1 MVISPSFPQTLF
13 FQSEIERSELQK
25 VLFDVENWQK
35 LDKTIENLT
44 FSKGFISNKEFITKK
59 QELKIKF
66 FKVPELKFQIEETE
80 VFNYSLSYPQDHK
93 LYLQAQT
100 IFGSI
105 KLTFVIFS
113 NVFFGG
119 NQSLTNL
126 ECSFET
132 QTWSPLINFFYGNL
146 INTINQL
153 LLKVLDKAKEN
164 QQKRI
169 KEDLNK
175 DILRILPQ
183 LTQPQ
188 LTQKQKYLHR
198 DENDTRETHF
208 CLGEMLNQKVYLE
221 INARYRHIFLL
232 GEGSEQYL
240 EQLFLQDIKLGYG
253 ACLLG
258 DCDNLH
264 ILDKIPEHRRCDLVI
279 FTDSQIEHKFNIFDS
294 SILGI
299 NPNGFLRSNSL
310 AYLLVESLKIKEIQ
324 KSTLLDFL
332 TYSGRLVMY
341 TWQEGNTLL
350 DFKKILEDQTIAN
363 FRLSKCTDLE
373 TRKNW
378 NKANEEIRNNPELQ
392 SFLQQI
398 LVDLD
403 LILQE
408 KIAQEL
414 LLSPQSTFDLRQ
426 IMDNNKILI
435 ISLTKTSQKTAEFI
449 TKMLIYDISIQGMA
463 RGDALSYNFDGS
475 TTQIN
480 PQKRQPFFVHIKNK
494 NAENYP
500 SDMYAEALE
509 EIRMYRVGFCLQS
522 SQIIESKILHNCIN
536 KLIFPCSFS
545 DAESL
550 AVEFAPLK
558 KTEIAKPNYG
568 TFNCR
573 ILSQGDRLRP
583 LNVNLIKL

>member
-1 MVISPSFPQTLF
+1 MVISPIFPQTLF
-13 FQSEIERSELQK
+13 FQSEVEMSELQR
-25 VLFDVENWQK
+25 VLSDVENWQK
-35 LDKTIENLT
+35 LDKTIESLI
-44 FSKGFISNKEFITKK
+44 FSTNFVSEKDFGFTKK
-59 QELKIKF
+59 QEFRIKF
-66 FKVPELKFQIEETE
+66 FKVPSLIFQIWETE
-80 VFNYSLSYPQDHK
+80 IFDISYSQKHK
-93 LYLQAQT
+93 LYLQTQT
-100 IFGSI
+100 IFGFI
-105 KLTFVIFS
+105 KVKFVIFS
-113 NVFFGG
+113 NSFFGT
-119 NQSLTNL
+119 NQQLTNL

-132 QTWSPLINFFYGNL
+132 QIWSPLINFFYGNL
-146 INTINQL
+146 VNAINQL
-153 LLKVLDKAKEN
+153 LLKILEKIKQN

-183 LTQPQ
+183 LTQ
-188 LTQKQKYLHR
+188 KQKYLG
-198 DENDTRETHF
+198 DENETRETRF
-208 CLGEMLNQKVYLE
+208 CLGEILNQKVYLE
-221 INARYRHIFLL
+221 INARYRHVFLL
-232 GEGSEQYL
+232 GEGSDQYL
-240 EQLFLQDIKLGYG
+240 EQLFLQDINLGYG

-258 DCDNLH
+258 VSDNLD
-264 ILDKIPEHRRCDLVI
+264 ILEQIPEYRRHDLVI

-294 SILGI
+294 SISGI

-332 TYSGRLVMY
+332 TYSGMLVMY
-341 TWQEGNTLL
+341 SWQEGNTLL

-449 TKMLIYDISIQGMA
+449 TKMLICNIFIQGMV
-463 RGDALSYNFDGS
+463 RSDALSYNFDGS

-480 PQKRQPFFVHIKNK
+480 PQKRQPFFVHIKN
-494 NAENYP
+494 AENYLL
-500 SDMYAEALE
+500 DLYAEALE

-522 SQIIESKILHNCIN
+522 SQIIQSKILHNCIN
-536 KLIFPCSFS
+536 KLIFSCSLA

-558 KTEIAKPNYG
+558 KAEIAKPNYG

-573 ILSQGDRLRP
+573 IMSQGDRLRP
-583 LNVNLIKL
+583 LNVNLIEL